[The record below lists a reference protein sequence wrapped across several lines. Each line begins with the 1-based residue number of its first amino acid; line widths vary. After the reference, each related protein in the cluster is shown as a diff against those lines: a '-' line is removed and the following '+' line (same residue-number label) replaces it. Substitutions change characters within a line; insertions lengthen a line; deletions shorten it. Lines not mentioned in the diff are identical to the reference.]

1 MEIGLVIAVVLGCA
15 ALVAAALVIVRERRS
30 SARKVEQAERMGN
43 GTELA
48 ASLNP
53 DDVFDRTLDAIVGL
67 EGVDAALIVIGDDPA
82 TWTTRAAGLT
92 DDEVERTLLQMP
104 THSDL
109 RTLEVVYRYRLDD
122 VGQSSRLPRAALT
135 VLLRSEG
142 ETVGSLA
149 AVSRSRGSGFP
160 DETVDELERLAARA
174 GPAISN
180 AIRFTEAREHAEFD
194 SLTGLH
200 NRRLFYEF
208 LAREIA
214 RARRYERSV
223 SLIVFDL
230 DDFKRINDRSGHLA
244 GDDVLADVADRVRS
258 MVRATDIPCRV
269 GGDEFAVIL
278 PETSCEDAEAL
289 AERIA
294 LSIRTQKIDKVGAL
308 KISAGVAELRDED
321 TAADLFNRADNAL
334 YRAKSTGKARIVT
347 G

>member
-1 MEIGLVIAVVLGCA
+1 MVIGLVIAVILACA
-15 ALVAAALVIVRERRS
+15 AFAVAGLLVLRERRS
-30 SARKVEQAERMGN
+30 SARKVEIGI
-43 GTELA
+43 GTGSELA

-67 EGVDAALIVIGDDPA
+67 AGVDAALIVIGEEPA

-109 RTLEVVYRYRLDD
+109 RTLEVMYRYRLDD
-122 VGQSSRLPRAALT
+122 VGQSSRLPRSALT
-135 VLLRSEG
+135 ALLRADG

-149 AVSRSRGSGFP
+149 AISRSRGSGFP
-160 DETVDELERLAARA
+160 DETVEELERLAARA

-223 SLIVFDL
+223 ALIVFDL
-230 DDFKRINDRSGHLA
+230 DDFKRVNDRSGHLA
-244 GDDVLADVADRVRS
+244 GDEVLADVADRVRS

-308 KISAGVAELRDED
+308 KISAGVAELRADD